1 MFVAV
6 CSCVQYSLLKGLS
19 EQWGKNV
26 VPLASSAR
34 SRFAALA
41 SKKTEVS
48 GASLCEVHCRQSKYI
63 LDECM
68 HLRRGMR
75 H

>member
-1 MFVAV
+1 MSYV
-6 CSCVQYSLLKGLS
+6 CCSVLLRSVLIVEGTVRAM
-19 EQWGKNV
+19 GKNV

-48 GASLCEVHCRQSKYI
+48 GASLCEWCVVVNRNI
-63 LDECM
+63 F
-68 HLRRGMR
+68 
-75 H
+75 

>member
-6 CSCVQYSLLKGLS
+6 CFCVQYSLRKGLS
-19 EQWGKNV
+19 EQWGNNA

-41 SKKTEVS
+41 SKKTEFS
-48 GASLCEVHCRQSKYI
+48 GSSLCEVHCPQSKF
-63 LDECM
+63 DVNACV
-68 HLRRGMR
+68 
-75 H
+75 

>member
-6 CSCVQYSLLKGLS
+6 CFCVQYSLRKGLS
-19 EQWGKNV
+19 EQWGNNA

-41 SKKTEVS
+41 SKKTEFS
-48 GASLCEVHCRQSKYI
+48 GASSVPVYQNIFSQTFFYMNACV
-63 LDECM
+63 
-68 HLRRGMR
+68 
-75 H
+75 